1 MSTTTIRIP
10 DELKARLSR
19 IAEQEGTSTHGLI
32 LEAIAE
38 KADALERR
46 QAFHEEARE
55 RHEHFLADRR
65 VDPMGGDARLPAPPR
80 AWRGRAAACRA
91 STPEVTHDPGRHC
104 HPGRA

>member
-55 RHEHFLADRR
+55 RHEHFIATGESIPWEEMRDYLRRR
-65 VDPMGGDARLPAPPR
+65 VRGEDVQPPVARRL
-80 AWRGRAAACRA
+80 GK
-91 STPEVTHDPGRHC
+91 
-104 HPGRA
+104 

>member
-19 IAEQEGTSTHGLI
+19 IAEQQGTSTHGLI
-32 LEAIAE
+32 IEAIAE

-55 RHEHFLADRR
+55 RHEHYLATGESIPWEEMRDYLRRR
-65 VDPMGGDARLPAPPR
+65 VRGEDVPPPVARR
-80 AWRGRAAACRA
+80 YGK
-91 STPEVTHDPGRHC
+91 
-104 HPGRA
+104 

>member
-19 IAEQEGTSTHGLI
+19 IAEQQGTSTHGLI
-32 LEAIAE
+32 IEAIVE

-55 RHEHFLADRR
+55 RHEHYLATGESIPWEEMRDYLRRR
-65 VDPMGGDARLPAPPR
+65 VRGEDVPPPVARR
-80 AWRGRAAACRA
+80 YGK
-91 STPEVTHDPGRHC
+91 
-104 HPGRA
+104 

>member
-38 KADALERR
+38 KADAMEQR
-46 QAFHEEARE
+46 QAFHDEARD
-55 RHEHFLADRR
+55 RHEHYLATGESIPWEEMRDYLRRR
-65 VDPMGGDARLPAPPR
+65 VRGEDVQPPVAR
-80 AWRGRAAACRA
+80 
-91 STPEVTHDPGRHC
+91 RH
-104 HPGRA
+104 GK

>member
-19 IAEQEGTSTHGLI
+19 IAEQQGTSTHGLI
-32 LEAIAE
+32 IEAIVE

-55 RHEHFLADRR
+55 RHEHYLATGESIPWEEMRDYMRRR
-65 VDPMGGDARLPAPPR
+65 VRGEDVPPPVARR
-80 AWRGRAAACRA
+80 YGK
-91 STPEVTHDPGRHC
+91 
-104 HPGRA
+104 

>member
-55 RHEHFLADRR
+55 RHEHFLATGESIPWEEMRDYLRRR
-65 VDPMGGDARLPAPPR
+65 VRGEDVQPPVARRL
-80 AWRGRAAACRA
+80 GK
-91 STPEVTHDPGRHC
+91 
-104 HPGRA
+104 

>member
-19 IAEQEGTSTHGLI
+19 IAEQEGTSIHGLI

-55 RHEHFLADRR
+55 RHEHFLATGESIPWEEMRDYLRRR
-65 VDPMGGDARLPAPPR
+65 VRGEDVQPPVARRL
-80 AWRGRAAACRA
+80 GK
-91 STPEVTHDPGRHC
+91 
-104 HPGRA
+104 

>member
-38 KADALERR
+38 KADALEQR

-55 RHEHFLADRR
+55 RHEHYLATGESIPWEEMRDYLRRR
-65 VDPMGGDARLPAPPR
+65 VRGEDVQPPAARR
-80 AWRGRAAACRA
+80 RGK
-91 STPEVTHDPGRHC
+91 
-104 HPGRA
+104 

>member
-19 IAEQEGTSTHGLI
+19 IAEQQGTSTHGLI
-32 LEAIAE
+32 IEAIVE

-55 RHEHFLADRR
+55 RHEHYLATGESIPWEEMRDYLRRR
-65 VDPMGGDARLPAPPR
+65 VRGEDVLPPVARR
-80 AWRGRAAACRA
+80 YGK
-91 STPEVTHDPGRHC
+91 
-104 HPGRA
+104 

>member
-55 RHEHFLADRR
+55 RHEHFLATGESIPWEEMRDYLRRR
-65 VDPMGGDARLPAPPR
+65 VRGEDVQPPVARRL
-80 AWRGRAAACRA
+80 GQ
-91 STPEVTHDPGRHC
+91 
-104 HPGRA
+104 

>member
-19 IAEQEGTSTHGLI
+19 IAEQQGTSTHGLI
-32 LEAIAE
+32 IEAIAE

-55 RHEHFLADRR
+55 RHEHYLATGESIPWEEMRDYLRRR
-65 VDPMGGDARLPAPPR
+65 VRGEDVLPPVARR
-80 AWRGRAAACRA
+80 YGK
-91 STPEVTHDPGRHC
+91 
-104 HPGRA
+104 